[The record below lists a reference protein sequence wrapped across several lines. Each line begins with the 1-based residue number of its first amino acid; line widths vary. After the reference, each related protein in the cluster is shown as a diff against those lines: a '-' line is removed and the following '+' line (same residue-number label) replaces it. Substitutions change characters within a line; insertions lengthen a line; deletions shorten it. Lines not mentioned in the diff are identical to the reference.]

1 MRTRNATHHF
11 GLAAVMALFALFPL
25 RLNPDSPT
33 TIDIAA
39 MVFFGLLA
47 VVFVGVGIRNLRR
60 SRSNQ
65 P

>member
-1 MRTRNATHHF
+1 MKARKATHHF
-11 GLAAVMALFALFPL
+11 GLAALMALFAIFPM

-47 VVFVGVGIRNLRR
+47 AIFVAVGIRNMRR
-60 SRSNQ
+60 SGSD
-65 P
+65 

>member
-1 MRTRNATHHF
+1 MTARKATHHF
-11 GLAAVMALFALFPL
+11 GLAALMALFVIFPL

-47 VVFVGVGIRNLRR
+47 AIFVAAGIRHLRR
-60 SRSNQ
+60 SGSS
-65 P
+65 